1 MSELIISVSG
11 LRGIVGDSLT
21 PEAALRY
28 VAAFAQEL
36 STPGPIVLSR
46 DGRAT
51 GRMLADLVRGALCA
65 AGRDVIDADIAAT
78 PTTGVLVRRYQAAG
92 GIQVSASHNP
102 LEYNGIKLFDP
113 AGQVL
118 TAAAGQP
125 ILQRYREFAAAG
137 NPPATRDPRESRSAH
152 DGTRPS
158 WVGHQRVGRVATCAD
173 TLSDHLGLVA
183 ATVNGQ
189 RIRECGF
196 TVLLDSNHG
205 AGSLLGR
212 HLLES
217 LGCRVVLIGGEPDGR
232 FAHRPEPTAENL
244 VGIAPLVPHHGAIVG
259 FCQDPDA
266 DRLAVMD
273 EAGNYLGE
281 EYTLALCL
289 DHVLRTR
296 GGPVAINCAT
306 SRMSADVAARH
317 GSACYRAAV
326 GEANVVAEMRAR
338 KAVFGGEGNGGPI
351 DPKVGYVRDS
361 FVGMALILDALAER
375 QIRISE
381 WVRELPRYAIRK
393 TTVPVA
399 AASLRAAFE
408 SLRRR
413 FPEAA
418 IDELDGMRL
427 DWPDRWLLVRASNTE
442 PIVRLIVEAP
452 DPADAEQL
460 RDTAAETL
468 APFSG

>member
-11 LRGIVGDSLT
+11 LRGVVGASLT

-28 VAAFAQEL
+28 VAASAQEL
-36 STPGPIVLSR
+36 ATPGPFVRTR
-46 DGRAT
+46 DGRTT
-51 GRMLADLVRGALCA
+51 GRMIADLVRGALCA

-92 GIQVSASHNP
+92 GVQVSASHNP
-102 LEYNGIKLFDP
+102 PEYNGLKLFDP

-125 ILQRYREFAAAG
+125 ILHRYRQFAQFAAER
-137 NPPATRDPRESRSAH
+137 PA
-152 DGTRPS
+152 
-158 WVGHQRVGRVATCAD
+158 WVGYQRVGRVVACAD
-173 TLSDHLGLVA
+173 TVSDHLGLVA
-183 ATVNGQ
+183 ATVDVE
-189 RIRECGF
+189 RIRACGF
-196 TVLLDSNHG
+196 TVLLDANHG

-244 VGIAPLVPHHGAIVG
+244 VGIAPLVRQHGAIAG

-266 DRLAVMD
+266 DRLAVID
-273 EAGNYLGE
+273 ETGHYLGE

-296 GGPVAINCAT
+296 RGPVAINCAT
-306 SRMSADVAARH
+306 SRLSADVAARH
-317 GSACYRAAV
+317 GSECFRAAV

-338 KAVFGGEGNGGPI
+338 HAVFGGEGNGGPI
-351 DPKVGYVRDS
+351 DPRVGYVRDS
-361 FVGMALILDALAER
+361 FVGMAVILDALAER
-375 QIRISE
+375 QIRLSD
-381 WVRELPRYAIRK
+381 WVRSLPRYAIRK

-399 AASLRAAFE
+399 AAGLQAALDA
-408 SLRRR
+408 LRRR
-413 FPEAA
+413 FPEASV
-418 IDELDGMRL
+418 DRLDGLRL
-427 DWPDRWLLVRASNTE
+427 DWPDRCLLVRASNTE

-452 DPADAEQL
+452 EAADAEQL
-460 RDTAAETL
+460 RDDAVATL
-468 APFSG
+468 GSSTF